1 MRFLKNVKSY
11 FSKYDILLFTISVI
25 ILIVSFCIFDRV
37 NFLTLIMSILS
48 VVMLIFIAKGNV
60 IGQFLSL
67 AFCTFY
73 SIISFNNRYYG
84 EMITYLFMTMP
95 MAILSIFS
103 WLKNPYKENKMQVK
117 VNKITF
123 KEVVF
128 MFLLTAV
135 VTIIFYFILKYFNT
149 ANLFFSTISISTSF
163 IAVYLT
169 FRRSEYYALGYAS
182 NDIVLIILWVLASIK
197 DIQYVS
203 LVTCFVVFL
212 INDIYGYISW
222 SKMKKSQKD

>member
-1 MRFLKNVKSY
+1 MRFFKNVKSY

-60 IGQFLSL
+60 IGQFLSIV
-67 AFCTFY
+67 FCTFY

-103 WLKNPYKENKMQVK
+103 WLKNPYKDNKMQVK

-135 VTIIFYFILKYFNT
+135 VTFIFYFILKYFNT
-149 ANLFFSTISISTSF
+149 SNLFFSTISISTSF

-222 SKMKKSQKD
+222 AKMKKSQKD

>member
-1 MRFLKNVKSY
+1 MRFFKNVKSY

-48 VVMLIFIAKGNV
+48 VVMLILIAKGNV
-60 IGQFLSL
+60 IGQFLSIV
-67 AFCTFY
+67 FCTFY

-103 WLKNPYKENKMQVK
+103 WLKNPYKDKKLQVK
-117 VNKITF
+117 VNKLTF
-123 KEVVF
+123 KEVLF
-128 MFLLTAV
+128 MFLLTAI
-135 VTIIFYFILKYFNT
+135 VTFIFYFILKYFDT

-182 NDIVLIILWVLASIK
+182 NDIVLIILWILASVN

-222 SKMKKSQKD
+222 TKMKKSQID

>member
-103 WLKNPYKENKMQVK
+103 WLKNPYKEHKMQVK

-182 NDIVLIILWVLASIK
+182 NDIVLIILWVLASIN